1 MPDLSLRSRKFILRT
16 QSIVKLYNIFIY
28 SRKSTEISI
37 KIDTDH
43 LNEAELIDLTTP
55 IVEQLGYSAP
65 NSRPLKH
72 A

>member
-1 MPDLSLRSRKFILRT
+1 M
-16 QSIVKLYNIFIY
+16 
-28 SRKSTEISI
+28 

-55 IVEQLGYSAP
+55 IVEQLGYSPP